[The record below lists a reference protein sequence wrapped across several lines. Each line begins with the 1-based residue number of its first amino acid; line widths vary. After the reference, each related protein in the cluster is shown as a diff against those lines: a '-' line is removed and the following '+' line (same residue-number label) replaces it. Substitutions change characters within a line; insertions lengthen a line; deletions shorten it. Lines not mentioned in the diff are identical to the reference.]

1 MSPRATAAG
10 AATRQPRSRLSA
22 AERRG
27 QILDAAEELFRDG
40 PYEAVSLEQ
49 IAERAGITRG
59 LINHHFGTR
68 RELYIE
74 VVRRRLEVPV
84 LPIPEYLQGATVR
97 ERLDASVGRWLD
109 EVARGRETWLAAV
122 GAAEIGDPEIAAI
135 VEASR
140 EEGAMRAAEVMGFGP
155 AEHLS
160 PERLGMLRAWL
171 ALAEAAIVQWLD
183 RGRLTRD
190 QVRLLAVETGVRAAE
205 GMIDELAALIGEF
218 GPTDG

>member
-1 MSPRATAAG
+1 LSAPGAVRRA
-10 AATRQPRSRLSA
+10 PRSRLSA

-27 QILDAAEELFRDG
+27 QILDAAEQLFSDG
-40 PYEAVSLEQ
+40 PYEEVSLEQ

-84 LPIPEYLQGATVR
+84 LPIPEYVQGATVR
-97 ERLDASVGRWLD
+97 ERLDESIGGWLD
-109 EVARGRETWLAAV
+109 EVERGRETWLAAV

-140 EEGAMRAAEVMGFGP
+140 EQGAVRAAEVMGFGP
-155 AEHLS
+155 AAELS

-171 ALAEAAIVQWLD
+171 ALAEAAIVQWLEH
-183 RGRLTRD
+183 RRLTRE
-190 QVRLLAVETGVRAAE
+190 QVQLLAVETGARAAE
-205 GMIDELAALIGEF
+205 GMIDELAALIGEQ
-218 GPTDG
+218 GGAARD